1 MQKLL
6 ISFILLAG
14 SPVVMANQDA
24 DIANIRQTYEQTY
37 NNLCKFKATEFE
49 SGENS
54 SEGVEA
60 KAFRDKDG
68 HIKLIK
74 TIIYGEMGKNTREY
88 YYANN
93 QLIFVLDTTQ
103 TYNAP
108 MYLDNVQAKA
118 AGVEPFDP
126 TKTTSTE
133 NRYYFKNNQLIRWL
147 DNHKKL
153 VAANTSNYKLQAKSV
168 LADSNRLI
176 RKQTFKH

>member
-6 ISFILLAG
+6 ISFILLVG

-24 DIANIRQTYEQTY
+24 DIANIRQAYEQTY

-60 KAFRDKDG
+60 KSFRDKDG
-68 HIKLIK
+68 QIKLIK
-74 TIIYGEMGKNTREY
+74 TIIYGEMGKDTREY
-88 YYANN
+88 YYTNN
-93 QLIFVLDTTQ
+93 QLIFVLDSAQ

-108 MYLDNVQAKA
+108 MYLDNAQAKA

-126 TKTTSTE
+126 IQTTTSE

-147 DNHKKL
+147 DNQKKSI
-153 VAANTSNYKLQAKSV
+153 ANNTSDYKLQEKML
-168 LADSNRLI
+168 LADSNRLM
-176 RKQTFKH
+176 RKQTFKR

>member
-1 MQKLL
+1 MKQVFGSL
-6 ISFILLAG
+6 LLALC
-14 SPVVMANQDA
+14 VVPAFANDDA
-24 DIANIRQTYEQTY
+24 TIANIRQAYEQTH

-68 HIKLIK
+68 QIKLIK
-74 TIIYGEMGKNTREY
+74 TIIYGEMGKDTREY
-88 YYANN
+88 YYTNN
-93 QLIFVLDTTQ
+93 QLIFVLDSAQ

-108 MYLDNVQAKA
+108 MYLDNAQAKA

-126 TKTTSTE
+126 IQTTTSE

-147 DNHKKL
+147 DNQKKSI
-153 VAANTSNYKLQAKSV
+153 ANNTSDYKLQEKML
-168 LADSNRLI
+168 LADSNRLM
-176 RKQTFKH
+176 RKQTFKR

>member
-1 MQKLL
+1 MKQVFGSL
-6 ISFILLAG
+6 LLALCAM
-14 SPVVMANQDA
+14 PAFANDDA
-24 DIANIRQTYEQTY
+24 TIATIRQAYEQTH
-37 NNLCKFKATEFE
+37 NNLCKFKTTEFDA
-49 SGENS
+49 GTNS

-74 TIIYGEMGKNTREY
+74 TIIYGEMGKDTREY
-88 YYANN
+88 YYSND
-93 QLIFVLDTTQ
+93 QLIFVLDSTQ

-108 MYLDNVQAKA
+108 MYLDNAQAKA

-126 TKTTSTE
+126 TKTTTTE

-147 DNHKKL
+147 DNQKKSM
-153 VAANTSNYKLQAKSV
+153 AKHTSDYQLQAKTL
-168 LADSNRLI
+168 LADSNRLM

>member
-1 MQKLL
+1 MQKLIIGL
-6 ISFILLAG
+6 FLLFSTPALFAD
-14 SPVVMANQDA
+14 SDA
-24 DIANIRQTYEQTY
+24 EIASIRQAYEQTH
-37 NNLCKFKATEFE
+37 NNLCKFKTTEFDA
-49 SGENS
+49 GENS

-68 HIKLIK
+68 QIKLIK

-93 QLIFVLDTTQ
+93 QLIFVLDSNQ

-108 MYLDNVQAKA
+108 MYLDDAQAKA

-126 TKTTSTE
+126 TKTTTTE

-147 DNHKKL
+147 DPQKK
-153 VAANTSNYKLQAKSV
+153 AIASNTSNYQLQAKTL
-168 LADSNRLI
+168 LADSNRLM

>member
-1 MQKLL
+1 MQKLI
-6 ISFILLAG
+6 ISFFLLFSA
-14 SPVVMANQDA
+14 PALFANNDA
-24 DIANIRQTYEQTY
+24 AIATIRQAYEQTH
-37 NNLCKFKATEFE
+37 NNLCKFKTTEFDA
-49 SGENS
+49 GTNS

-68 HIKLIK
+68 QIKLIK
-74 TIIYGEMGKNTREY
+74 TIIYSEMGKNTREY

-93 QLIFVLDTTQ
+93 QLIFVLDATQ

-108 MYLDNVQAKA
+108 MYLDDVQAKA

-126 TKTTSTE
+126 TKTTTTE

-147 DNHKKL
+147 DPQKK
-153 VAANTSNYKLQAKSV
+153 AIASNTSNYQLQAKTL
-168 LADSNRLI
+168 LADSNRLM

>member
-1 MQKLL
+1 MKQIFGSLL
-6 ISFILLAG
+6 LVLC
-14 SPVVMANQDA
+14 VMPAFANDDA
-24 DIANIRQTYEQTY
+24 AIANIRQAYEQTH
-37 NNLCKFKATEFE
+37 NNLCKFKTTEFDA
-49 SGENS
+49 GVNS

-68 HIKLIK
+68 QIKLIK

-93 QLIFVLDTTQ
+93 QLIFVLDSNQ

-108 MYLDNVQAKA
+108 MYLDDVQAKA
-118 AGVEPFDP
+118 AGVAPFDP
-126 TKTTSTE
+126 TKTTTTE

-147 DNHKKL
+147 DPQKK
-153 VAANTSNYKLQAKSV
+153 AIASNTSNYQLQAKTL
-168 LADSNRLI
+168 LADSNRLM